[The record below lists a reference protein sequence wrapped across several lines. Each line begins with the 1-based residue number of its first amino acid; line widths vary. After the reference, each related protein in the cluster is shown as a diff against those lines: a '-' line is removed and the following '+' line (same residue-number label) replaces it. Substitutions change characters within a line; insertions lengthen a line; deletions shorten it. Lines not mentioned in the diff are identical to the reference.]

1 MGNDGRLCNLWNGGQ
16 MKEIIAEL
24 EKILE
29 LMGSDVFYVDDEDYD
44 HDAMMNALITAI
56 SVLRIRGV
64 VE

>member
-1 MGNDGRLCNLWNGGQ
+1 
-16 MKEIIAEL
+16 MKEIIVEL

-29 LMGSDVFYVDDEDYD
+29 LMGSDVFYVDSEEGEDEYD
-44 HDAMMNALITAI
+44 HDKMMNALITAI